1 MDSKQDVWNSYLKT
15 MRSKWADQVRSPEFK
30 AALNQQLVFPPHPL
44 PELHA
49 VGNPQVSTSPGE
61 ALCPKELE
69 RELVEMGKCENHPFL
84 FCVSSCTIYEPE
96 VIPWP
101 QGNLLEPKL

>member
-49 VGNPQVSTSPGE
+49 AGNPQVSTSPGE
-61 ALCPKELE
+61 ALCP
-69 RELVEMGKCENHPFL
+69 
-84 FCVSSCTIYEPE
+84 
-96 VIPWP
+96 
-101 QGNLLEPKL
+101 QGARKGTSRNGQV